1 MKQTIVPFFI
11 SHRGCPHRC
20 VFCDQERIAGRDGSL
35 PSGAEIGEKVAEY
48 RRSCGMRPV
57 EVAYYGGSFTSLPR
71 EEQLGLLQPL
81 QPLLAS
87 GEVSSIRVSTRPD
100 SVDGECAALLRA
112 MGVRT
117 VEIGVQSLDDEVL
130 ALAGR
135 GHAATDVET
144 AVAALKGEGLAV
156 GLQLMPGLPGDTAE
170 KSLSSFCRAL
180 RLAPDFLRVYPTVV
194 LAGTALA
201 ERYAAGVYRPLTLR
215 QAVTLCKVMLH
226 RALLAGVPVIRM
238 GLQPTGELERPG
250 AVIAGPYHPAF
261 RQMVE
266 AELRYDLL
274 ERLVADHYHDDP
286 GVEVFCAPSRVSD
299 VTGQRRGNLERL
311 LRERGV
317 RITGV
322 RGDPRLSSLDMA
334 VAGSGGIRNGN
345 ILSDLHYT
353 QKDITYA

>member
-1 MKQTIVPFFI
+1 MKRRIVPFFI

-20 VFCDQERIAGRDGSL
+20 VFCDQQRVAGADGSL
-35 PSGAEIGEKVAEY
+35 PGSGEIREKVAEY
-48 RRSCGMRPV
+48 RRSSGRV
-57 EVAYYGGSFTSLPR
+57 SIEVAYYGGSFTSLPR
-71 EEQLGLLQPL
+71 EEQLGLLIPL
-81 QPLLAS
+81 QPLIAS

-100 SVDGECAALLRA
+100 SVNGECASLLRA

-117 VEIGVQSLDDEVL
+117 VEIGVQSMDDGVL

-135 GHAATDVET
+135 GHTAADVEA
-144 AVAALKGEGLAV
+144 AVASLKGEGMAV
-156 GLQLMPGLPGDTAE
+156 GLQLMPGLPGDCADT
-170 KSLSSFCRAL
+170 SLSSLSRAL
-180 RLAPDFLRVYPTVV
+180 TFAPDFLRIYPTVV
-194 LAGTALA
+194 LANTALA
-201 ERYAAGVYRPLTLR
+201 DRYAEGSYLPLTLR
-215 QAVTLCKVMLH
+215 QAVSLCKVMLH

-238 GLQPTGELERPG
+238 GLQPTAELERPG

-274 ERLVADHYHDDP
+274 EHLVADRYRDDP
-286 GVEVFCAPSRVSD
+286 DVEVFCSPARVSD
-299 VTGQRRGNLERL
+299 VTGQRRVNLERL

-317 RITGV
+317 RVTGV
-322 RGDPRLSSLDMA
+322 RGDARLSSLDMK
-334 VAGSGGIRNGN
+334 VAGSRGLRSGN

>member
-1 MKQTIVPFFI
+1 MSRPRPSPAQLP
-11 SHRGCPHRC
+11 P
-20 VFCDQERIAGRDGSL
+20 DIAAKGE
-35 PSGAEIGEKVAEY
+35 SGASERPRKNGAGGPPVA
-48 RRSCGMRPV
+48 R
-57 EVAYYGGSFTSLPR
+57 
-71 EEQLGLLQPL
+71 
-81 QPLLAS
+81 
-87 GEVSSIRVSTRPD
+87 
-100 SVDGECAALLRA
+100 
-112 MGVRT
+112 
-117 VEIGVQSLDDEVL
+117 
-130 ALAGR
+130 
-135 GHAATDVET
+135 
-144 AVAALKGEGLAV
+144 
-156 GLQLMPGLPGDTAE
+156 DTAE

-180 RLAPDFLRVYPTVV
+180 TLAPDFIRIYPTVV

-201 ERYAAGVYRPLTLR
+201 ERYAAGTYRPLMLP

-250 AVIAGPYHPAF
+250 TVIAGPYHPAF

-274 ERLVADHYHDDP
+274 ERLVAEHCHGAP
-286 GVEVFCAPSRVSD
+286 GVEVFCAPSRISD
-299 VTGQRRGNLERL
+299 VTGQRRANLARL

-322 RGDPRLSSLDMA
+322 SGDPLLSSLDMA
-334 VAGSGGIRNGN
+334 VAGSGGIRTGN